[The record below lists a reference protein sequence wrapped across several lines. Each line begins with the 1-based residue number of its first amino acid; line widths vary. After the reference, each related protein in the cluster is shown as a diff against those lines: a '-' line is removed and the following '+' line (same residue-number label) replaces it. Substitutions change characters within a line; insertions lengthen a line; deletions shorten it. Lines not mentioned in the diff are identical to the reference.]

1 MSNKKFKELRNLSS
15 DELSA
20 RLREL
25 ESKLFDAKIK
35 KATSQLADTALI
47 WRSRKDVARIKTI
60 QSQISAEHGS
70 K

>member
-1 MSNKKFKELRNLSS
+1 MSNKKFVELKNLSK
-15 DELSA
+15 DELSS

-25 ESKLFDAKIK
+25 EAKLFDAKIK
-35 KATSQLADTALI
+35 RATSQLADTALI

-60 QSQISAEHGS
+60 QSQISAMQGS